1 MRPADRSAPG
11 TFDGRVRIA
20 GMSSGQRRQ
29 GSEES
34 GTRTALLDATA
45 QIMLEEGYAAVSSR
59 RVAAQAGIK
68 PALVHY
74 YFRSMDDLF
83 LAVFRRG
90 AEANLAR
97 QQAALREPRHLWALW
112 EIDIDPRG
120 TALLTEFMA
129 LANHRKAIRAEIA
142 AYAERFRE
150 TERAAL
156 AAALEAR
163 GGAPAEI
170 DPLVATLFMTGI
182 SRILVMERA
191 LGITM
196 GHQETLELVNLWLE
210 ALDPAEE
217 H

>member
-1 MRPADRSAPG
+1 
-11 TFDGRVRIA
+11 
-20 GMSSGQRRQ
+20 MSSGQRRQ

-45 QIMLEEGYAAVSSR
+45 QIMLDEGYAAVSSR

-210 ALDPAEE
+210 ALDPAEG